1 MTNLSSGAIAGIVV
15 GVCAVAGTFMYFTQT
30 KDHPRERRDSNQFGG
45 RKSRRN
51 KAGSRKK

>member
-1 MTNLSSGAIAGIVV
+1 MTNLSTGAITAIVG
-15 GVCAVAGTFMYFTQT
+15 GVCAVGAFMYFTRT
-30 KDHPRERRDSNQFGG
+30 SNRPREIRDSDQFGG

>member
-51 KAGSRKK
+51 KS